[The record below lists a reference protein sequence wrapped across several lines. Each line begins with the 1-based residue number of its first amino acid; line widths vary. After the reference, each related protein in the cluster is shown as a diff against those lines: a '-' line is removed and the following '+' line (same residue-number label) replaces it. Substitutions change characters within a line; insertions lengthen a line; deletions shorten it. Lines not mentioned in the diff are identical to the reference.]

1 MAARNSS
8 AVEAFS
14 TRGMVSMRAASQ
26 SMGLP
31 SGGATIQGWKNLT
44 VPQTRQRDSRR
55 AIWLGVSG
63 AVSAA
68 SEHLANERSKKLTQK
83 HRGTE
88 IRIMATTLRNQRNE
102 SPRRVF

>member
-55 AIWLGVSG
+55 AIWLGGSG

-68 SEHLANERSKKLTQK
+68 GENLAKERGKMLTQ
-83 HRGTE
+83 RDPGTE
-88 IRIMATTLRNQRNE
+88 IKIMARALRSKRD
-102 SPRRVF
+102 

>member
-44 VPQTRQRDSRR
+44 VPQTRQSDSRR
-55 AIWLGVSG
+55 AIWGG
-63 AVSAA
+63 ASVGSAA
-68 SEHLANERSKKLTQK
+68 ERGTARERQSRKLTP
-83 HRGTE
+83 RGTDAGE
-88 IRIMATTLRNQRNE
+88 GEEVDPTDFALRLCGLA
-102 SPRRVF
+102 